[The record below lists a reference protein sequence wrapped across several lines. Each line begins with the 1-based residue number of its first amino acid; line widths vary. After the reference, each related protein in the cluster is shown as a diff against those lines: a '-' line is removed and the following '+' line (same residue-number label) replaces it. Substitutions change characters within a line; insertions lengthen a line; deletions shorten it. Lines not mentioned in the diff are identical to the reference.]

1 MEQEWK
7 PILNHENYEINEFG
21 EVRRRANEKIVKL
34 TIDDREYV
42 SVMLWTNNKQ
52 YKRRIARILW
62 NTFNDCECKHTVDH
76 IDQNK
81 KNNHISNLRCIS
93 NEDNCKNRPAYSNK
107 TNKYNLTPEL
117 KKELMTKFKNK
128 EISSYKIYKDYG
140 IPSNYFF
147 TMVKRGKWDK
157 I

>member
-107 TNKYNLTPEL
+107 TNKYNITPEL

-128 EISSYKIYKDYG
+128 EIKLINCHLEFLNIKK
-140 IPSNYFF
+140 NN
-147 TMVKRGKWDK
+147 
-157 I
+157 